1 MQMNNWQQASKL
13 ISEPLEIKSYN
24 VVYTLWLKNKL

>member
-1 MQMNNWQQASKL
+1 MIPMQMNNWQQASKL

-24 VVYTLWLKNKL
+24 VVYTL